1 MKAPSMSEAGYW
13 YDPLEYIWWVYREG
27 DPTEYSLICPHCQKR
42 YGEKQS
48 YIMVER
54 CSDCPPYYPGREI
67 SWNINRAT
75 KKRLQQLG
83 YFNGPPRGGRKKKE
97 KQNETVQLVKET
109 MQDL

>member
-1 MKAPSMSEAGYW
+1 M
-13 YDPLEYIWWVYREG
+13 
-27 DPTEYSLICPHCQKR
+27 
-42 YGEKQS
+42 
-48 YIMVER
+48 
-54 CSDCPPYYPGREI
+54 EI
-67 SWNINRAT
+67 SWDINRAT